1 MNDAYPTDDS
11 PDDGAGQAALFPLLS
26 GEGNQ
31 RLVVEWIQA
40 HDRYTLVDPD
50 QPVETATFDCCI
62 LDGEMLQTHAETLRA
77 RKRKAK
83 PALLPCL
90 LLIPEADLSLIE
102 TDSGEIADSVV
113 FETADEVVSMPIK
126 KAELEWRTQA
136 LVRLRTQSQRL
147 KERTETLEL
156 FKQAVEAS
164 GHAIW
169 ISDTDGTINY
179 VNSAF
184 ESVTGYSRDEA
195 VGESPNLLNSGEM
208 DDDFYSDLWETIT
221 AGDTWHEEITNQRSD
236 GSQYVADQTI
246 APIVEDGEPRAFVAV
261 QTDITERKELEG
273 RLSLYRD
280 IIERLDDPIMIQ
292 TCEGE
297 FRLVNDALCSF
308 AGLSRD
314 ELLGGGEYA
323 FMDEETATRIARQK
337 QRVIET
343 EQPVEYNIEP
353 TFKHSDRE
361 AIFYTSRY
369 PYYEDGELA
378 GTLAICR
385 NVTDLEER
393 TRQLH
398 VLDNILRHNIRNEL
412 NVIHGRGEQLR
423 GDLEGELE
431 AAAGTIVDRA
441 ETLLTTSEKSRKI
454 TTVLSEPREPISA
467 DIGQVIRVLAKEI
480 AGDWPNAEIDVTG
493 PTQLVVSAN
502 ESITAA
508 LEELFTNAVIHNDSE
523 EPHVC
528 VDLTVEGSW
537 GTLSVRDNGPGIPE
551 FDRDVLESGGAI
563 ETLSH
568 GSGLGLWLV
577 YWTVNHSGGKINVDE
592 REPRGTEITIWF
604 PLETGG

>member
-77 RKRKAK
+77 RKREAK

-184 ESVTGYSRDEA
+184 ESITGYSRDEA

-261 QTDITERKELEG
+261 QTDITDRKELEG

-280 IIERLDDPIMIQ
+280 IIERLEDPIMIQ

-323 FMDEETATRIARQK
+323 FMDEETATTIARQK

-343 EQPVEYNIEP
+343 EQPVEYSVEP
-353 TFKHSDRE
+353 TFRQSDRE

-369 PYYEDGELA
+369 PYYEDGEIA

-412 NVIHGRGEQLR
+412 NVIHGRGEQLQR
-423 GDLEGELE
+423 NLEGELE
-431 AAAGTIVDRA
+431 AAAGIIVDRA
-441 ETLLTTSEKSRKI
+441 ETLLTTSEKSREI
-454 TTVLSEPREPISA
+454 MTVLSDSHGPTSV
-467 DIGQVIRVLAKEI
+467 DIGQVVRVLAKET
-480 AGDWPNAEIDVTG
+480 ADDWPNAAVDVTG
-493 PTQLVVSAN
+493 PTQLVVSAA
-502 ESITAA
+502 ESVTAA
-508 LEELFTNAVIHNDSE
+508 IEELLTNAVIHNDSE
-523 EPHVC
+523 NPRVR
-528 VDLTVEGSW
+528 VNLAVEGSW
-537 GTLSVRDNGPGIPE
+537 GTLSVRDNGPGIPP

-577 YWTVNHSGGKINVDE
+577 YWTVNHSGGKIHVDE

-604 PLETGG
+604 PLETGE